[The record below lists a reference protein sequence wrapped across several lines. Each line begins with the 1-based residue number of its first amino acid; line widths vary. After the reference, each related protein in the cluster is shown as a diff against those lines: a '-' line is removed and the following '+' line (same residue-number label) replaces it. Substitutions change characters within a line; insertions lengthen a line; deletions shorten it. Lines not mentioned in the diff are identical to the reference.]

1 MIDAILTTMEAAWLK
16 SMGMSAPKVEPLKDE
31 FGYTREYRAV
41 MLIGERRVE
50 ALGTTPEGAARR
62 VIRMAV
68 AK

>member
-1 MIDAILTTMEAAWLK
+1 MKESGMFDAILTTMEAAWLK
-16 SMGMSAPKVEPLKDE
+16 SMGMSAPKIEALPD
-31 FGYTREYRAV
+31 RDYRAV
-41 MLIGERRVE
+41 MIIGERRVE